1 MNHKTSSLLF
11 LLAGAVAFG
20 ACDKNDDNST
30 PADPNKVNF
39 TAAINGSSEVPTTPS
54 TANGTF
60 TGTLDKTTRVLT
72 YKVEYSGLTP
82 TAGHLHRGAPG
93 VNGPVVVGFDAN
105 AVKTSPVQGTAT
117 LRQTFADSLMAG
129 QVYVNLHTTAY
140 PGGEIRGNIS
150 MVK

>member
-1 MNHKTSSLLF
+1 MNQKTISLSF
-11 LLAGAVAFG
+11 LLAGVLAVG
-20 ACDKNDDNST
+20 ACKKDEDT
-30 PADPNKVNF
+30 TDPNKVNF
-39 TAAINGSSEVPTTPS
+39 TAAINGNSEVPANAS
-54 TANGTF
+54 TASGTF
-60 TGTLDKTTRVLT
+60 TGSLDKTTRILS
-72 YKVEYSGLTP
+72 YKVEYTGLTP

-93 VNGPVVVGFDAN
+93 VNGPVVVGFDAT

-129 QVYVNLHTTAY
+129 QVYVNLHTAAF